1 MLLYNDVYD
10 TGQGKAARVPGMISV
25 IMPVP
30 NASSTL
36 PFVESPLAHPSVMF
50 RRTVVER
57 WGGYD
62 DGEFPEDYVWLRWLE
77 AGVRMRLLP
86 CPA

>member
-1 MLLYNDVYD
+1 
-10 TGQGKAARVPGMISV
+10 MISV
-25 IMPVP
+25 IMPVH

-36 PFVESPLAHPSVMF
+36 LFVESPLAHPSVMF
-50 RRTVVER
+50 HRTVVER

-62 DGEFPEDYVWLRWLE
+62 GEFPEDYELWLRWLE
-77 AGVRMRLLP
+77 PGGRMGLLP